1 MQTTLLSL
9 SFQEISEEDRMI
21 IDFHP
26 QAFPDTVAAKAI
38 PALAKE
44 GNVKAHTEGIQE
56 HLNRILGQ
64 NGERL
69 LQ

>member
-1 MQTTLLSL
+1 
-9 SFQEISEEDRMI
+9 MI
-21 IDFHP
+21 IDFHTH
-26 QAFPDTVAAKAI
+26 AFPDPVAAKAI
-38 PALAKE
+38 PALSKE

-69 LQ
+69 PR